1 MVRIFNVYYPT
12 RTVVLLLC
20 EALIVSTSFLLAT
33 AIIVGPDTYIVL
45 NYEYGMLKIAGITGL
60 TILCSYYFDLY
71 EPQSISARWEIYFR
85 LLVVLGLLAII
96 LSAIIYVFPAFAIA
110 PYIMPLGLTFLTAA
124 LVAWRSA
131 YEWIIGSPIFAE
143 RVYVL
148 GDGELAQTI
157 ARTIR
162 TRRDSGMELVESI
175 NPVTSHPVTSHPVTG
190 DPVTGNPVT
199 GNPVTGNP
207 ITAGMSR
214 KESFAAMLQSF
225 SGPKPKIDRVIVAME
240 DRREGLPVREL
251 LRLRFDGVI
260 IEEAG
265 TLLERL
271 SCKLQ
276 LSNLH
281 PSSFIYAEGFRLKPS
296 QLISRRIVSMIAA
309 ALGLLIIAPLLPIV
323 ILLVRLSSPGPIF
336 YRQSRVGLRGKT
348 FMVLKFRT
356 MRQDAEANGAK
367 WATKDDPRVT
377 PIGRFMRKT
386 RLDEVPQ
393 LWNILRG
400 DMNFV
405 GPRPERPEFVPL
417 LSEEMPFYHLR
428 HTIRPGLTGWAQ
440 VRYGYGG
447 TLEESRHKLEFDL
460 YYLKHMSLGLDL
472 LIMFETVKTILRR
485 RGGQ

>member
-1 MVRIFNVYYPT
+1 M
-12 RTVVLLLC
+12 
-20 EALIVSTSFLLAT
+20 TSPAMNNPAT
-33 AIIVGPDTYIVL
+33 GD
-45 NYEYGMLKIAGITGL
+45 L
-60 TILCSYYFDLY
+60 T
-71 EPQSISARWEIYFR
+71 
-85 LLVVLGLLAII
+85 
-96 LSAIIYVFPAFAIA
+96 
-110 PYIMPLGLTFLTAA
+110 
-124 LVAWRSA
+124 
-131 YEWIIGSPIFAE
+131 
-143 RVYVL
+143 
-148 GDGELAQTI
+148 
-157 ARTIR
+157 
-162 TRRDSGMELVESI
+162 
-175 NPVTSHPVTSHPVTG
+175 TG
-190 DPVTGNPVT
+190 DPASAETT
-199 GNPVTGNP
+199 RRE
-207 ITAGMSR
+207 A
-214 KESFAAMLQSF
+214 FAATLQSF
-225 SGPKPKIDRVIVAME
+225 SGPKPKIDRIIVALE
-240 DRREGLPVREL
+240 DRREGLPIREL

-276 LSNLH
+276 LSNLR

-296 QLISRRIVSMIAA
+296 QLISRRIVSMVAA
-309 ALGLLIIAPLLPIV
+309 AVGLLVFAPLLPIV

-336 YRQSRVGLRGKT
+336 YRQTRVGLRGDT
-348 FMVLKFRT
+348 FTVLKFRT

-377 PIGRFMRKT
+377 RVGRFMRKT

-393 LWNILRG
+393 LWNVLRG

-405 GPRPERPEFVPL
+405 GPRPERPEFIRL
-417 LSEEMPFYHLR
+417 LSDEMPFYELR

-472 LIMFETVKTILRR
+472 LIMFETIKTILRR